1 MKLTVNQLRRIIK
14 EEVQNL
20 TEGESE
26 NKAKFEEVKQSIF
39 DVLQSSGELISG
51 DVKLEGNTI
60 RFYLYDPNAPDLQSQ
75 ARVKITFE
83 LEKSMAQLRDEN
95 PEVFL

>member
-1 MKLTVNQLRRIIK
+1 MKITVDQLRKIIK

-26 NKAKFEEVKQSIF
+26 NKAKFEQVKQSIF
-39 DVLQSSGELISG
+39 DVLQSNGDLVSG

-60 RFYLYDPNAPDLQSQ
+60 KFYLYDQDAPDLQSQ

-83 LEKSMAQLRDEN
+83 LEKSMAQLRDEH